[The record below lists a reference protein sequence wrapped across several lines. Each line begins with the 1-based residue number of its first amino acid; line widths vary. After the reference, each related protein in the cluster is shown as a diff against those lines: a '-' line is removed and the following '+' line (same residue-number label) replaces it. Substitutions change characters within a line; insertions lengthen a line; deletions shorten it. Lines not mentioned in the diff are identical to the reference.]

1 MKSTVI
7 KFTVA
12 FSLAISAIFP
22 LFAADW
28 TGEDGNTYTALEY
41 LQGNGNGY
49 VLTDILP
56 SCTDTVKMYFKTPS
70 SGTLALNTLFS
81 ARDSQNKNNFS
92 ALLAYN
98 KDTRRIRVDR
108 NTVPSSPI
116 STPEKTDAYN
126 IDTEYSMEIYFGIGT
141 KDGTLKVNGSSVAL
155 TANLGNGVYEVG
167 SSLAFFALYNNGNIN
182 SQYRGQH
189 TLYYFELFDCDG
201 NLKNCLL
208 PAMDKNGKKGLY
220 DTITKKFYPQEGLEF
235 TGGAIAEAGLGKR
248 WTGRGGNN
256 KMSTAENWEYCSL
269 PTSGDDLDFS
279 LAPESAKI
287 NADIVSSFGKI
298 TIANIV
304 EFSGNFSVTSF
315 NDTSKVAV
323 GENSTV
329 IVNGDLEFSNCTKST
344 PITYSIAEGGV
355 FRVTGTISATGFISK
370 GYLFATYGEKTT
382 GTIAAKGLCNDGAK
396 DGSGYPRFI
405 LVRNSDGYYPAWAI
419 GSEGLKGRFY
429 VNSKNTSSGTIVAE
443 SDFVISATILNR
455 GKLFIDADS
464 YNVTLR
470 YNSDVGGIYGE
481 GKITVSGG
489 EIIVDYDIN
498 ELTQK
503 DDYRKPPFT
512 VSSGAT
518 LTFNKGGN
526 IGAGELTIEEGGTL
540 EIAESATVTHNGDL
554 SLSNGAEL
562 AFDFT
567 DRIRLPQLALA
578 AGKSVKFT
586 EGESTNIFVKVSGDV
601 WPVSGD
607 KLLTTCGGF
616 NADGVTV
623 ELAEGAPK
631 WAQDVKIEDGNI
643 VLTIKPM
650 PTVITVR

>member
-7 KFTVA
+7 KFTAA

-28 TGEDGNTYTALEY
+28 TGADGNTYTALEY

-220 DTITKKFYPQEGLEF
+220 DTITKKFYPQEGEEF
-235 TGGAIAEAGLGKR
+235 AGGAIAEAGLGKR

-256 KMSTAENWEYCSL
+256 KMSTPENWEYCSL

-287 NADIVSSFGKI
+287 NADIVSQFGKI
-298 TIANIV
+298 TIANVV

-355 FRVTGTISATGFISK
+355 FRVTGTISATGFK
-370 GYLFATYGEKTT
+370 GDGYLFATYEKKTT

-396 DGSGYPRFI
+396 DVGGYPRFI
-405 LVRNSDGYYPAWAI
+405 LVRNLDGYYPAWAI

-429 VNSKNTSSGTIVAE
+429 VNPNSTSSGTIVAE

-470 YNSDVGGIYGE
+470 YNSDVGGICGG

-503 DDYRKPPFT
+503 DNYRKPPFT

-554 SLSNGAEL
+554 SLSNGAAL
-562 AFDFT
+562 AFNFT
-567 DRIRLPQLALA
+567 DRILLPQLALA
-578 AGKSVKFT
+578 EGKSVKFT
-586 EGESTNIFVKVSGDV
+586 EGANILVKVSGDV
-601 WPVSGD
+601 WPIGGD
-607 KLLTTCGGF
+607 YVLTACGGF
-616 NADGVTV
+616 D
-623 ELAEGAPK
+623 AEGVAVTLSEGSAK
-631 WAQDVKIEDGNI
+631 WAKGVRVNDDGNI
-643 VLTIKPM
+643 VLTVKPR
-650 PTVITVR
+650 PTMIIVR

>member
-70 SGTLALNTLFS
+70 SLKKLQALFC
-81 ARDSQNKNNFS
+81 ARGSGNDQSFVGCMDGGNDKK
-92 ALLAYN
+92 L
-98 KDTRRIRVDR
+98 RIDR
-108 NTVPSSPI
+108 NNKVARSSEKAFAE
-116 STPEKTDAYN
+116 STQYLLEADFN
-126 IDTEYSMEIYFGIGT
+126 
-141 KDGTLKVNGSSVAL
+141 
-155 TANLGNGVYEVG
+155 NGVVKLNGEVSITLGTGSYTVG
-167 SSLAFFALYNNGNIN
+167 SDLVLFALCNKETILTDYI
-182 SQYRGQH
+182 GQH

-208 PAMDKNGKKGLY
+208 PAMDNNGKKGLY
-220 DTITKKFYPQEGLEF
+220 DTITKKFHPQKGEEF
-235 TGGAIAEAGLGKR
+235 AGNPIVEAGLGKR
-248 WTGRGGNN
+248 WTGRGGDN
-256 KMSTAENWEYCSL
+256 KMSTPENWEYCSL

-287 NADIVSSFGKI
+287 NADIVSQFGKI
-298 TIANIV
+298 TIANVV
-304 EFSGNFSVTSF
+304 EFFGNFSVTSF

-323 GENSTV
+323 GENSAV

-355 FRVTGTISATGFISK
+355 FRVTGTISATGFK
-370 GYLFATYGEKTT
+370 GDGYLFATYEKKTT

-396 DGSGYPRFI
+396 DVGGYPRFI
-405 LVRNSDGYYPAWAI
+405 LVRNLDGYYPAWAI

-429 VNSKNTSSGTIVAE
+429 VNPNSTSSGTIVAE

-470 YNSDVGGIYGE
+470 YNSDVGGICGE

-503 DDYRKPPFT
+503 DNYRKPSFT
-512 VSSGAT
+512 ASSGAT

-554 SLSNGAEL
+554 SLSNGAAL
-562 AFDFT
+562 AFNFT
-567 DRIRLPQLALA
+567 DRILLPQLALA

-586 EGESTNIFVKVSGDV
+586 EGESTNILVKVSGDV

-616 NADGVTV
+616 NAEGVTV
-623 ELAEGAPK
+623 ALAEGAPK
-631 WAQDVKIEDGNI
+631 WAKGVKIEDGNI

-650 PTVITVR
+650 PTVITVK

>member
-70 SGTLALNTLFS
+70 PLTKLQALFCARGSGT
-81 ARDSQNKNNFS
+81 KNSFVGCMDGGNDQK
-92 ALLAYN
+92 L
-98 KDTRRIRVDR
+98 RIDR
-108 NTVPSSPI
+108 NSTVARSPAKELVDSTQYLLEADFNNRVVKLNGSEVSIPLGTGSYTVGSTLVLFALCDNEKI
-116 STPEKTDAYN
+116 STD
-126 IDTEYSMEIYFGIGT
+126 
-141 KDGTLKVNGSSVAL
+141 
-155 TANLGNGVYEVG
+155 
-167 SSLAFFALYNNGNIN
+167 
-182 SQYRGQH
+182 YRGQH
-189 TLYYFELFDCDG
+189 TLYYFELFDCEG

-220 DTITKKFYPQEGLEF
+220 DTITKKFYPQEGTEF
-235 TGGAIAEAGLGKR
+235 AGDPIAEAGLCKR
-248 WTGRGGNN
+248 WTGRGGDN

-298 TIANIV
+298 TIANVV
-304 EFSGNFSVTSF
+304 EFSGDFSVTSF

-355 FRVTGTISATGFISK
+355 FRVTGTISATGFTSS
-370 GYLFATYGEKTT
+370 GYLFATYEKKTT

-396 DGSGYPRFI
+396 DGDGYPRFI
-405 LVRNSDGYYPAWAI
+405 LVRNFAGYCPTWAI
-419 GSEGLKGRFY
+419 GSEGLTGKFY
-429 VNSKNTSSGTIVAE
+429 VNPNSTSSGTIVAK

-455 GKLFIDADS
+455 GKLFIDADEH
-464 YNVTLR
+464 NVTL
-470 YNSDVGGIYGE
+470 SDKGGIYGE
-481 GKITVSGG
+481 GNITVLSGG
-489 EIIVDYDIN
+489 IFVDYDVN
-498 ELTQK
+498 DLTTK
-503 DDYRKPPFT
+503 ENYRKPSFT

-554 SLSNGAEL
+554 SLSNGAAL
-562 AFDFT
+562 AFNFT
-567 DRIRLPQLALA
+567 DRILLPQLALA

-586 EGESTNIFVKVSGDV
+586 EGESTNILVKVSGDV

-607 KLLTTCGGF
+607 KIFTTCGGF
-616 NADGVTV
+616 NADDVTV
-623 ELAEGAPK
+623 ELADGAPK
-631 WAQDVKIEDGNI
+631 WVKSLGVNEEGNI
-643 VLTIKPM
+643 VLTVRPKPTM
-650 PTVITVR
+650 IIVR

>member
-81 ARDSQNKNNFS
+81 ARNSQNKNNFS

-98 KDTRRIRVDR
+98 NSTRRIRVDR
-108 NTVPSSPI
+108 NTVPSNPI
-116 STPEKTDAYN
+116 STPIETHAYN

-220 DTITKKFYPQEGLEF
+220 DKITKKFYPQEGLEF

-256 KMSTAENWEYCSL
+256 KMSTPENWEYCSL

-287 NADIVSSFGKI
+287 NADIVSQFGKI
-298 TIANIV
+298 TIANVV

-355 FRVTGTISATGFISK
+355 FRVTGTIRATGFK
-370 GYLFATYGEKTT
+370 GDGYLFATDEKKTT
-382 GTIAAKGLCNDGAK
+382 GTIAAKGLCNDGAT
-396 DGSGYPRFI
+396 DGNGYPRFI
-405 LVRNSDGYYPAWAI
+405 LVRNFAGYCPTWAI
-419 GSEGLKGRFY
+419 GSEGLTGKFY
-429 VNSKNTSSGTIVAE
+429 VNPNSTSSGTIVAK

-455 GKLFIDADS
+455 GKLFIDADEH
-464 YNVTLR
+464 NVTL
-470 YNSDVGGIYGE
+470 SDKGGIYGE
-481 GKITVSGG
+481 GKITVLSGG
-489 EIIVDYDIN
+489 IFVDYDVN
-498 ELTQK
+498 DLTTK
-503 DDYRKPPFT
+503 ENYRKPSFT

-554 SLSNGAEL
+554 SLFNGAAL
-562 AFDFT
+562 AFNFT
-567 DRIRLPQLALA
+567 DRILLPQLALA
-578 AGKSVKFT
+578 EGKSVKFT
-586 EGESTNIFVKVSGDV
+586 EGANILVKVSGDV
-601 WPVSGD
+601 WPIGGD
-607 KLLTTCGGF
+607 YVLTACGGF

-631 WAQDVKIEDGNI
+631 WAQDISVNPDDGNI
-643 VLTIKPM
+643 VLTVRPM
-650 PTVITVR
+650 PTVITVK